1 MFNLG
6 ENVLAIIMP
15 VCKFVNTRIK
25 QGTNQA
31 LLQLDEGNGRA
42 GRNPQERT

>member
-6 ENVLAIIMP
+6 ENVLTIIMP

-31 LLQLDEGNGRA
+31 LVRLDKGNGTA